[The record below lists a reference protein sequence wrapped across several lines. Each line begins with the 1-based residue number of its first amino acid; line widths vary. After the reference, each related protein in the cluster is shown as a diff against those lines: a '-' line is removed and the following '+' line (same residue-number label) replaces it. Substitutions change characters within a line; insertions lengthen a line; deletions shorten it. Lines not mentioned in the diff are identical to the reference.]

1 VAVRQLTRA
10 ARGGF
15 VLTTDDGQI
24 RSRVV
29 VVATGAY
36 QRPHVPAGL
45 TTLSPDVPC
54 IDTLHYRNPGALPD
68 GPVLV
73 VGSGQSAC
81 QIAEELVLAG
91 RDVVMACGRAP
102 WFPRRPGGRDV
113 FEWLLD
119 TPFFEQ
125 TAAQL
130 PTPAARLGANPQ
142 ASGVG
147 GGHDVHFR
155 TLHAL
160 GVRLGGHAV
169 GVVDGEVRLAPD
181 LTATLAWSDDAYRM
195 LRDLVVRSCA
205 AAGTQPPDLPEP
217 AAFEPRA
224 VESVPVSALGSVVVA
239 TGFRSRYT
247 EWIDVP
253 GLVDEQGFPVHVD
266 GESLVAPDLHFVG
279 VHFLRRRRSALLFG
293 VGDDAAAT
301 ATRIATRTG
310 RQA

>member
-1 VAVRQLTRA
+1 
-10 ARGGF
+10 
-15 VLTTDDGQI
+15 
-24 RSRVV
+24 
-29 VVATGAY
+29 
-36 QRPHVPAGL
+36 
-45 TTLSPDVPC
+45 
-54 IDTLHYRNPGALPD
+54 
-68 GPVLV
+68 
-73 VGSGQSAC
+73 
-81 QIAEELVLAG
+81 
-91 RDVVMACGRAP
+91 M
-102 WFPRRPGGRDV
+102 
-113 FEWLLD
+113 
-119 TPFFEQ
+119 
-125 TAAQL
+125 
-130 PTPAARLGANPQ
+130 
-142 ASGVG
+142 
-147 GGHDVHFR
+147 HFR

-205 AAGTQPPDLPEP
+205 AAGMQPPDLPEP

-310 RQA
+310 RPA